1 MSHVPVEKA
10 SPVVFPGSSLEPEP
24 GLGGLLVLLLAVTS
38 GLSVAS
44 IYYAQPL
51 LEAIRLDVGMSLV
64 GAGLVVTAS
73 QIGYAVGLV
82 LIVPLGD
89 LLERRGFVASMCCG
103 IGACLLGLG
112 CATTPGLVFLA
123 GCLLGVLSVAAQ
135 VVVAFAASLASPETR
150 GRVVGVV
157 MSGLL
162 LGVLL
167 ARTVAGLVAGAWSW
181 RAMFWLAGV
190 VMFGLAGLLR
200 LCLPRYPGVSGLGYP
215 ALLRSVGTLL
225 ATEPA
230 LRRRSLFGALSF
242 GGFSVLWTPLSFL
255 LSAPPF
261 GYGAASIGFFGLAG
275 LAGALAA
282 SAAGRLADRGLAGRT
297 TGVTTALLTLSWIP
311 LGFGQTSVVILVAG
325 VVLLDLAAQG
335 LHITNQSEIYRL
347 RPDARSRITAA
358 YMFCFFLG
366 GIAGSAL
373 SSLAYARFGWSG
385 VSVTGAA
392 FGLAAFCLW
401 LFGRRA

>member
-1 MSHVPVEKA
+1 MSQ
-10 SPVVFPGSSLEPEP
+10 SPAGPNAPEAATAPPSEPAT
-24 GLGGLLVLLLAVTS
+24 GISGLLVLLLAVTS

-51 LEAIRLDVGMSLV
+51 LEAIRQDVGMSLV
-64 GAGLVVTAS
+64 AAGLVVTAS
-73 QIGYAVGLV
+73 QVGYAAGL
-82 LIVPLGD
+82 LCIVPLGD
-89 LLERRGFVASMCCG
+89 LLERRRLVVGMTCG
-103 IGACLLGLG
+103 IGAGCLAMG
-112 CATTPGLVFLA
+112 CATTPGLVLLA
-123 GCLLGVLSVAAQ
+123 GTGLGVLSVAAQ
-135 VVVAFAASLASPETR
+135 VVVAFAASLASPEAR

-167 ARTVAGLVAGAWSW
+167 ARTMAGLVAGAWSW
-181 RAMFWLAGV
+181 RAVFWLAGA
-190 VMFGLAGLLR
+190 VMFALAGLLR
-200 LCLPRYPGVSGLGYP
+200 LGLPRYPGVAGLSYP

-225 ATEPA
+225 GTEPV

-242 GGFSVLWTPLSFL
+242 GGFSILWTPLSFL

-261 GYGAASIGFFGLAG
+261 GYGAATIGLFGLAG

-282 SAAGRLADRGLAGRT
+282 SLAGRLADQGLARQT
-297 TGVTTALLTLSWIP
+297 TGLTSALLILSWIP
-311 LGFGQTSVVILVAG
+311 LGLGQASVTDLVAG

-366 GIAGSAL
+366 GIVGSAL
-373 SSLAYARFGWSG
+373 SSLAYARFGWTGVSG
-385 VSVTGAA
+385 VGAA
-392 FGLAAFCLW
+392 FGLAAFGLW
-401 LFGRRA
+401 LAGRRR